1 MNSHDGATFSHKAG
15 QNSAVC
21 READVREDHTTSKI
35 TQPQRG
41 KYGMLFTHLWISN
54 FTEIHKITD
63 VWNTGKYKP
72 ECKDEW
78 TQWEWGE
85 GKDGRGWK
93 WPKYKLYLYEN
104 ISWVHQYWWEA
115 GILPRLSGR
124 VITAQ
129 SSSPFISFPHGHACL
144 MSWRAA
150 MLSFLSL
157 QLQSPWI
164 WKL

>member
-1 MNSHDGATFSHKAG
+1 MDSHDGATFSHKAG

-21 READVREDHTTSKI
+21 READARGDHTTSKI

-78 TQWEWGE
+78 TQWELRRRE
-85 GKDGRGWK
+85 GWEGVKVAKIQAVLVWK
-93 WPKYKLYLYEN
+93 HFLSPSVLMRSGHFAET
-104 ISWVHQYWWEA
+104 QWESDH
-115 GILPRLSGR
+115 GSELQPFHLLPSR
-124 VITAQ
+124 
-129 SSSPFISFPHGHACL
+129 ACL
-144 MSWRAA
+144 PYVLKGSHA
-150 MLSFLSL
+150 
-157 QLQSPWI
+157 
-164 WKL
+164 